1 MGPLQPLRK
10 RRNFIRHDVTASSI
24 RGPTS
29 EVTKRDVAHNVT
41 TQTSVERYCV
51 LGLVQRWFCV
61 KLVMRRALLSE
72 CDEDKDEFGHTIL
85 LCWSLVSE
93 HKKRHK

>member
-10 RRNFIRHDVTASSI
+10 SRNFIRHDVTAISI

-29 EVTKRDVAHNVT
+29 EVTKRDVTHNVT

-51 LGLVQRWFCV
+51 LGLVERL
-61 KLVMRRALLSE
+61 LVV
-72 CDEDKDEFGHTIL
+72 
-85 LCWSLVSE
+85 LC
-93 HKKRHK
+93 